1 MKRYLAL
8 LLSLSALAAL
18 AGCTKKAAEETV
30 PPGGLYVPGT
40 YEGSAQGYG
49 GEVVVS
55 ITVDAERI
63 TDVTVAGDQETPAVG
78 GAALEDLAGQI
89 WDNGS
94 EIDGVA
100 GATVTSNAAKEAAA
114 SALAAAKGGK

>member
-1 MKRYLAL
+1 MKRHLAL
-8 LLSLSALAAL
+8 FLSLSALTVL
-18 AGCTKKAAEETV
+18 AGCSQKAAQETV
-30 PPGGLYVPGT
+30 PAGGIYVPGT

-55 ITVDAERI
+55 ITVEAERI
-63 TDVTVAGDQETPAVG
+63 TDVTVAGDHETPAVG

-89 WDNGS
+89 REKGA

-100 GATVTSNAAKEAAA
+100 GATVTSNAAAEAAA
-114 SALAAAKGGK
+114 SAIAAAKDGK

>member
-18 AGCTKKAAEETV
+18 AGCAQKAAQETV
-30 PPGGLYVPGT
+30 PAGGIYVPGT

-49 GEVVVS
+49 GEVKVS
-55 ITVDAERI
+55 ITVEADRI
-63 TDVTVAGDQETPAVG
+63 TDVAVAGDQETPAVG

-89 WDNGS
+89 REKGA

-100 GATVTSNAAKEAAA
+100 GATVTSTAAKEAAA
-114 SALAAAKGGK
+114 SAIAAAKGGK